1 MLLRVG
7 SPLEAALLD
16 QLSLIRA
23 LVGEATEVRV
33 LTHSVHGY
41 AAEASAAGH
50 PVDLSVVCTD
60 AVPEN
65 ATVRLLAGDRSVDLT
80 IPSGD
85 TARPA
90 QLSVTSPDGTILAPT
105 LYESGHR
112 ATWRRVRELLDQQ
125 QTITDLEDFEADRQ
139 RSLDAFNKVEG

>member
-1 MLLRVG
+1 MLIRVG
-7 SPLEAALLD
+7 SPLEEALLD

-23 LVGEATEVRV
+23 LVGGAAEVRV

-50 PVDLSVVCTD
+50 AIDLSVVCTD
-60 AVPEN
+60 AVPEC
-65 ATVRLLAGDRSVDLT
+65 ATVRLLTGDGSIDLT
-80 IPSGD
+80 IPSGE

-90 QLSVTSPDGTILAPT
+90 QLSVTGPDGAVLAPT

-112 ATWRRVRELLDQQ
+112 ATWRRVRELLDQKG
-125 QTITDLEDFEADRQ
+125 TITDLEDFEADR
-139 RSLDAFNKVEG
+139 RTAVAAFQKVES

>member
-1 MLLRVG
+1 M
-7 SPLEAALLD
+7 LD

-23 LVGEATEVRV
+23 LVGEATAVRV
-33 LTHSVHGY
+33 LTHSIHGY

-60 AVPEN
+60 AVPESAN
-65 ATVRLLAGDRSVDLT
+65 VRLLTGNGSIDLT
-80 IPSGD
+80 VPTGD

-90 QLSVTSPDGTILAPT
+90 QLSVTSPAGTLLAPT

-112 ATWRRVRELLDQQ
+112 ATWRRFRELLDQQ
-125 QTITDLEDFEADRQ
+125 QTGTDLEDFEADRQ
-139 RSLDAFNKVEG
+139 ASVNAFKKAES